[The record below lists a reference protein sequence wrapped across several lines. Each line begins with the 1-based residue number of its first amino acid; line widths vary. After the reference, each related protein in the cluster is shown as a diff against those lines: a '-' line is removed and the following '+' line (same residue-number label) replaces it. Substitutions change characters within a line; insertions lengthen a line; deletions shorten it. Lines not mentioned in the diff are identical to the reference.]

1 MLSHSISLSLCGPP
15 FSTYKVQTPL
25 NECVHISQLTRLETP
40 EWAIGFRVLGGGGGI
55 GIFGHSTRDAVSVPQ
70 HSRNRGQTKAIDF
83 VLMTSCCR
91 HTQQLSKGLGYLG
104 VSKPFPPFTLFHR
117 KKTPNAPLKT
127 HISPLS
133 GQYTDKRTQWH
144 AYSHD
149 ICVGVWQLT
158 FVKRL
163 TKFVICR
170 TCFIPHHSASFHFGA
185 FHFACLMSCPL
196 SKSVGSRESRLLL
209 CKSLDK
215 LSPPWAAMSDSCWIN
230 RGIRKGKLR
239 WENRAVDWVR
249 GFWGSRGDPGSGWWQ
264 MHVLTK
270 RTDGGLAAWEFWF
283 IVQCA

>member
-1 MLSHSISLSLCGPP
+1 MRAYITVDKIGDPGMSHWFSGSGRGGWNWNFWPLDQGCGVR
-15 FSTYKVQTPL
+15 TAT
-25 NECVHISQLTRLETP
+25 LEKSRTNKGD
-40 EWAIGFRVLGGGGGI
+40 WFRVDDKLLPPHATAVQG
-55 GIFGHSTRDAVSVPQ
+55 FGV
-70 HSRNRGQTKAIDF
+70 F
-83 VLMTSCCR
+83 
-91 HTQQLSKGLGYLG
+91 KGFLN
-104 VSKPFPPFTLFHR
+104 PFHPSPFFTA

-133 GQYTDKRTQWH
+133 GQYTDKRTQGH

-230 RGIRKGKLR
+230 RGIRKGKLW